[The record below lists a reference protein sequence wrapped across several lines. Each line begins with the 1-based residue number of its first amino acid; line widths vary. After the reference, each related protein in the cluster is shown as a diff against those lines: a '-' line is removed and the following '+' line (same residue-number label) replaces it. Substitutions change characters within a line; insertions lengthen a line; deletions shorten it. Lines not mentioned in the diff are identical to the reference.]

1 MAKHKKK
8 KRASPAPAAKEQP
21 FHAPFAAL
29 GKNLKPATPP
39 TPAPAPKPE
48 PAPAPEPAAEDLF
61 AAAMR
66 GVQPLPPG
74 GRGRVP
80 LAAGAAQ
87 PPAEALAPAEDL
99 EVMARLA
106 DLVSG
111 EGEFDLR
118 FSDEYVQG
126 AQPGVGP
133 ELLER
138 LAAGAFPI
146 QDHLDLHG
154 LSVEQA
160 QAEAESFIAAS
171 VTRGLRHVLV
181 VHGKGKGSPGGVP
194 VLKKALTGWLATRRF
209 QRNVLAFCTA
219 RGVDGGMGAMYL
231 LLRRWS
237 GPGRPRP

>member
-8 KRASPAPAAKEQP
+8 KRAAAPAPAKEQP

-29 GKNLKPATPP
+29 GKTLKDAAPPAQPAP
-39 TPAPAPKPE
+39 TPALKKE
-48 PAPAPEPAAEDLF
+48 PEPAAEDLF

-66 GVQPLPPG
+66 DVKPLSSAH
-74 GRGRVP
+74 GRVP
-80 LAAGAAQ
+80 PAAGAAQ
-87 PPAEALAPAEDL
+87 PPAQALAPAEDL

-118 FSDEYVQG
+118 LTDLYVQG

>member
-1 MAKHKKK
+1 MPRKK
-8 KRASPAPAAKEQP
+8 KRKAVSQTKPKEQP
-21 FHAPFAAL
+21 FNAPFAAL
-29 GKNLKPATPP
+29 GKALKGAAPP
-39 TPAPAPKPE
+39 PAPAAPAPPPKPE
-48 PAPAPEPAAEDLF
+48 PEPAAEDLF

-66 GVQPLPPG
+66 GVRPLPSEK
-74 GRGRVP
+74 RGRVTP
-80 LAAGAAQ
+80 AAPAAQ
-87 PPAEALAPAEDL
+87 PPREALAEDEDL

-118 FSDEYVQG
+118 FSDLYVQG

-154 LSVEQA
+154 LSVDQA

-171 VTRGLRHVLV
+171 VTRGLRHVLI

-194 VLKKALTGWLATRRF
+194 VLKQALTGWLATRRF
-209 QRNVLAFCTA
+209 QRNVLAFCSA
-219 RGVDGGMGAMYL
+219 QGVDGGMGAMYL